1 MKKIAC
7 ILCSLVVALSFA
19 LAQEAG
25 TNAPPVEEAGDS
37 NPAPA
42 TAANQPG
49 GTNDQATTEGDAAK
63 AKPDIKELMA
73 LPEFTNSSGII
84 MVKISDKLWASK
96 YEVTQKE
103 YQKVAGGNPSQS
115 TGDDHPVDSVS
126 WSDAMSFCA
135 KLTDT
140 EREEEMLPEGMSY
153 TLPTQAQWESFA
165 AGVDLKDAVT
175 GSGARRA
182 GTSPVGSLGASG
194 AGLHDVRGN
203 VWEWCLD
210 PQDKP
215 FRVARGAGWDTFIE
229 VNLRPEFR
237 HYSNGPDEAK
247 NNIGF
252 RCVLAPAEK

>member
-1 MKKIAC
+1 MKRNAC
-7 ILCSLVVALSFA
+7 ILCSLVVSLSFA

-25 TNAPPVEEAGDS
+25 TNAPPVEQAG
-37 NPAPA
+37 NTNAAPA
-42 TAANQPG
+42 AASQPG
-49 GTNDQATTEGDAAK
+49 GTNDQATAEGDAAK
-63 AKPDIKELMA
+63 AKLDIKELMA
-73 LPEFTNSSGII
+73 LPEFTNSNGII
-84 MVKISDKLWASK
+84 MVKISDKLWAGK
-96 YEVTQKE
+96 YEMTQKE
-103 YQKVAGGNPSQS
+103 FQKVAGSNPSQFS
-115 TGDDHPVDSVS
+115 ADNNPVDSVS
-126 WSDAMSFCA
+126 WSDALSFCA
-135 KLTDT
+135 KLTET
-140 EREEEMLPEGMSY
+140 EREEEMLPEGLAY

-175 GSGARRA
+175 GSGATRA

-215 FRVARGAGWDTFIE
+215 FRVARGASWDTFIE

-252 RCVLAPAEK
+252 RCVLAPAGK